1 MFNHKPVD
9 IPEVSTKTVNRKRFY
24 DTPTGFYPSI
34 TTVLG
39 VRKDKAKGLADWRK
53 RVGNDVANHIMRTA
67 AARGTA
73 VHTMCEDFLNN
84 KEVLKEQFAFLPW
97 CLFSQLKP
105 CLVKRIDNIYAQEAG
120 LWSEKYRVAGRVDCI
135 AEWNGVPSIID
146 FKTSKSERR
155 DDWNLEYYIQC
166 AAYAEMF
173 EERTGIAITQI
184 VVLVVTEDGLVQEFV
199 KEKTEYLPLLIET
212 IDEFTAQWE
221 KENEANNKVQTDI
234 IDNGVGISSAGIA
247 G

>member
-1 MFNHKPVD
+1 
-9 IPEVSTKTVNRKRFY
+9 
-24 DTPTGFYPSI
+24 
-34 TTVLG
+34 
-39 VRKDKAKGLADWRK
+39 
-53 RVGNDVANHIMRTA
+53 
-67 AARGTA
+67 
-73 VHTMCEDFLNN
+73 
-84 KEVLKEQFAFLPW
+84 
-97 CLFSQLKP
+97 
-105 CLVKRIDNIYAQEAG
+105 
-120 LWSEKYRVAGRVDCI
+120 
-135 AEWNGVPSIID
+135 
-146 FKTSKSERR
+146 
-155 DDWNLEYYIQC
+155 
-166 AAYAEMF
+166 MF